1 MKYLEHTLK
10 ICCLSEI
17 HVWLSMSYFI
27 WESYLPFVS
36 YPPSPGIKRLSWA
49 CSSLDDGRDRGPSES
64 SCASTCQ
71 DSAYM
76 TYTDI
81 FGQNK

>member
-1 MKYLEHTLK
+1 MFGTYFKNLL
-10 ICCLSEI
+10 
-17 HVWLSMSYFI
+17 FI
-27 WESYLPFVS
+27 WNSCLTEYVIFYLAILFAIS
-36 YPPSPGIKRLSWA
+36 HPPSPGIKRLSWA
-49 CSSLDDGRDRGPSES
+49 CSSLDDGRDRRPSES
-64 SCASTCQ
+64 SYTSTCQ